1 MTVVAPSGSLA
12 TPPYLLRRMVALS
25 PTFQLACETSDFY
38 DALARTFWK
47 DADGNEPRPCAT
59 VNVESMGYRLIAG
72 GGQNHLRPYG
82 TLFLWLAQDVLEE
95 HYNDDN
101 ASMLRFANFAG
112 GVLDDVMALAGADQ
126 TADTLVPESHLAI
139 TNPQG
144 LMMAMN
150 PEEEWATIP
159 KFWWAG
165 FAISW
170 GDE

>member
-112 GVLDDVMALAGADQ
+112 GVLDDVMALAGAR
-126 TADTLVPESHLAI
+126 
-139 TNPQG
+139 
-144 LMMAMN
+144 
-150 PEEEWATIP
+150 
-159 KFWWAG
+159 
-165 FAISW
+165 ISPGYHQSARLDD
-170 GDE
+170 GDEPRRRMGHDPQILVGRIRDQLGG